1 MRTILINYII
11 RNKKNFIIII
21 SLFCIGVG
29 MGIFFINNLNDI
41 QQNEVSIY
49 IGEVIKIIK
58 GTDSFD
64 KMKLLF
70 FSIKENVFSIL
81 IIWFLGCTIIGG
93 IFIYV
98 AMIYKG
104 FLLGYTIAAM
114 MAVLGIKQGIFI
126 SLISI
131 LFQNIFFLPAYF
143 LIAENRNKII

>member
-49 IGEVIKIIK
+49 IEEVIKTIK

>member
-49 IGEVIKIIK
+49 IEEVIKTIK

-70 FSIKENVFSIL
+70 FSIKENDTSV
-81 IIWFLGCTIIGG
+81 
-93 IFIYV
+93 
-98 AMIYKG
+98 K
-104 FLLGYTIAAM
+104 
-114 MAVLGIKQGIFI
+114 
-126 SLISI
+126 
-131 LFQNIFFLPAYF
+131 
-143 LIAENRNKII
+143 

>member
-29 MGIFFINNLNDI
+29 MGIFLINNLNDI

-49 IGEVIKIIK
+49 IEEVIKTIK

-104 FLLGYTIAAM
+104 FFLGYTIAAM

-143 LIAENRNKII
+143 LMAENRNKII